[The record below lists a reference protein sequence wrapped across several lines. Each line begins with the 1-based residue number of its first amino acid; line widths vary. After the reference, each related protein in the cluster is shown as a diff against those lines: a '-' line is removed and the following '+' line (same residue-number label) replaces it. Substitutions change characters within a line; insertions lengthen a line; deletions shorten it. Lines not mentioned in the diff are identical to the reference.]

1 MLNRDDRNN
10 EHDIILAI
18 KDKIKKLIPSFIFR
32 DSQFLGRVSL
42 C

>member
-18 KDKIKKLIPSFIFR
+18 KDKIKKNSFR
-32 DSQFLGRVSL
+32 HSFLEIVNF
-42 C
+42 